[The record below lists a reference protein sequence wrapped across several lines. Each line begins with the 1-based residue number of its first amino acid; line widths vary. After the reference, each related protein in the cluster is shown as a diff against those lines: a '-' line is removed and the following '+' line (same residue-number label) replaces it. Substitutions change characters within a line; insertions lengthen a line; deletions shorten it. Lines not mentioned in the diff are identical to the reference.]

1 MSTTLKIRVSVP
13 SLPSPLSVTDVD
25 TSTSFVMSFDEIS
38 LYVDPPSIESCRV
51 SPAARAVERVAVRAA
66 PSMSVVMKSLPEL
79 PVSSAYEPMDT
90 VTVGATVS
98 CKALTEAWV
107 ASFPAASA
115 TSAVTA
121 TRPSDTPVGL
131 VIVTDH
137 SSLVTVPV
145 SEFPLPP

>member
-13 SLPSPLSVTDVD
+13 SAPPLSVTEVD
-25 TSTSFVMSFDEIS
+25 TSTSLVISFEEIS
-38 LYVDPPSIESCRV
+38 LYVDPPSVESSRV
-51 SPAARAVERVAVRAA
+51 SPDARAAERVAVRAA
-66 PSMSVVMKSLPEL
+66 PSVSLVMKSVPEL
-79 PVSSAYEPMDT
+79 PVSSAYDPMDT

-98 CKALTEAWV
+98 CKALTDAWV

-137 SSLVTVPV
+137 VSLLTVPV